1 MSLPAPDLDD
11 RRFQDLVDD
20 AKRLVMRRCPEWTD
34 HNVSDPG
41 VTLIETFAYMTDQ
54 LLYRLNQVPDRL
66 YLKFLDMLGVTLLPP
81 TAARA
86 PLTFWLTAPATTTLT
101 LPAGTAAS
109 TLRGDTQEPVV
120 FSTTEELTMPAC
132 RLTQLMT
139 LDTAAG
145 GIQPRDEHLRLD
157 IDFPAF
163 GDGPPAPGDA
173 LLVGLSDPAPRC
185 MVRLELEC
193 HIQGI
198 GVDPDY
204 PPLRWEAWDGT
215 SWRACE
221 LHEDDTG
228 GLNRPGAVVLQL
240 PDQHDASVLDGRRA
254 GWLRA
259 VVVPAAEGMP
269 GYSSSPVVEAMTA
282 SVIGGTV
289 PAVHAEL
296 VEEDI
301 LGVSEGVP
309 GQQLGLAQSPVVLS
323 AAEPVLEISTA
334 DGWQRWSRV
343 EHFAGSGPEDRH
355 FLLDAA
361 TGTVRFGPAVREADG
376 GLRLFG
382 ATPQRDATVR
392 LCRYAIGGG
401 RSGNVEAGAIQS
413 LKTSVPFVGGVEN
426 LRPAQGGVDG
436 ETVAEV
442 RDRAPLLLRTRD
454 RAVTAEDYE
463 VIARQAAPETARV
476 RCLPAGT
483 DGVPAGCAKLLIVPS
498 VEAREGRISFEE
510 LVPSTEML
518 ERIAARLD
526 ATRPIG
532 TTVVVEPPLYRGVT
546 VVARVRAALGAGASR
561 VSADVTRALHRF
573 INPITGG
580 PDGTGWAFG
589 RPVQSGDLFAVIHSV
604 PGVELI
610 EEIRLYGANPVTGE
624 RGERTDRLEVAP
636 NSLAFSYE
644 HHIKVEEHA

>member
-54 LLYRLNQVPDRL
+54 LLYRLNRVPDRL
-66 YLKFLDMLGVTLLPP
+66 YLKFLDMLGITLLPP
-81 TAARA
+81 TAARV
-86 PLTFWLTAPATTTLT
+86 PLTFWLAGPATTALS
-101 LPAGTAAS
+101 LPIATAAA

-120 FSTTEELTMPAC
+120 FSTTEVLQLPAC
-132 RLTQLMT
+132 RLDHLMT
-139 LDTAAG
+139 LHTAVG
-145 GIQPRDEHLRLD
+145 ELQPRDEHLRLE
-157 IDFPAF
+157 ISFPAF
-163 GDGPPAPGDA
+163 GDGRPGPGDA

-185 MVRLELEC
+185 LVRIDLEC

-198 GVDPDY
+198 GVDPDH
-204 PPLRWEAWDGT
+204 PPLRWEAWDGLA
-215 SWRACE
+215 WAACE
-221 LHEDDTG
+221 LQQDDTG
-228 GLNRPGAVVLQL
+228 GLNRPGSVVLQL
-240 PDQHDASVLDGRRA
+240 PDRHEASVLDGRRA

-259 VVVPAAEGMP
+259 VVVPAVDDLP
-269 GYSSSPVVEAMTA
+269 GYSASPVIDAMSA
-282 SVIGGTV
+282 CVVGGTV

-296 VEEDI
+296 VGEDVI
-301 LGVSEGVP
+301 GTAEGVP
-309 GQQLGLAQSPVVLS
+309 GQRLSLSQAPVVLS
-323 AAEPVLEISTA
+323 AAEPILETSSA
-334 DGWQRWSRV
+334 DGWEAWSRV
-343 EHFAGSGPEDRH
+343 DHFAASGPEDRH
-355 FLLDAA
+355 FVLDAT

-376 GLRLFG
+376 TLRLYG
-382 ATPQRDATVR
+382 ATPRRDCTVR
-392 LCRYAIGGG
+392 VRRYAIGGG
-401 RSGNVEAGAIQS
+401 RDGNVEAGAIQS
-413 LKTSVPFVGGVEN
+413 LKTSVPFVGKVEN

-436 ETVAEV
+436 ESVAEV

-463 VIARQAAPETARV
+463 VIARQAAPEIGRI

-483 DGVPAGCAKLLIVPS
+483 DGVPAGTVKLLVVPAAQ
-498 VEAREGRISFEE
+498 ARDARVAFEE
-510 LVPSTEML
+510 LVPPREML

-546 VVARVRAALGAGASR
+546 VVARVRATLGAGAAR
-561 VSADVTRALHRF
+561 VTADVTQALHAF

-580 PDGTGWAFG
+580 PDGNGWPFG
-589 RPVQSGDLFAVIHSV
+589 RPVQSGDLFAVVHSV

-624 RGERTDRLEVAP
+624 RGEQTDRLEVAP
-636 NSLAFSYE
+636 NSLAFSFE
-644 HHIKVEEHA
+644 HHIKVEERQ